1 MTLFRLDGK
10 RAIVTGAT
18 RGIGKAIAM
27 ELARAGARVV
37 VSSNEPAGCDEV
49 AEELTGQGLKAVSA
63 PCDVAVDAELERLV
77 ARTLEAF
84 GGVDILVCNA
94 GVNRHHGPAAEASD
108 DAYDTTMRINTRSPF
123 RLCNLVAPIM
133 ARQRDG
139 SIIIISSLAG
149 LRGNRAIAVYAMSK
163 AANAQLA
170 RNLAVEWGPSNVR
183 ANAIS
188 PGLVETEFAK
198 PILGDVERLAQRVR
212 QTPLRRVGSPT
223 EIAGCAVFL
232 ASPAGA
238 FVTGQNL
245 VCDGGTLIAD

>member
-1 MTLFRLDGK
+1 MLFRLDGK

-18 RGIGKAIAM
+18 RGIGKAIAT

-37 VSSNEPAGCDEV
+37 VSSNEPDECAQV
-49 AEELTGQGLKAVSA
+49 EKELRSQGFEAVST
-63 PCDVAVDAELERLV
+63 PCDVAVDGDLEKLV
-77 ARTLEAF
+77 ARALDAL

-94 GVNRHHGPAAEASD
+94 GVARHHGPAAQTSD
-108 DAYDTTMRINTRSPF
+108 QAYDETMRINARSPF
-123 RLCNLVAPIM
+123 KLCNLVAPLM
-133 ARQRDG
+133 AGQHDG

-163 AANAQLA
+163 AASAQLA
-170 RNLAVEWGPSNVR
+170 RNLAVEWGPMNVR

-188 PGLVETEFAK
+188 PGLVETDFAR
-198 PILGDVERLAQRVR
+198 PILGDAERLTQRIR
-212 QTPLRRVGSPT
+212 QTPLRRVGTPT
-223 EIAGCAVFL
+223 EIAGCVVFL

-238 FVTGQNL
+238 FVTGHNL

>member
-1 MTLFRLDGK
+1 MLFGLEGK

-18 RGIGKAIAM
+18 RGIGKAIVT
-27 ELARAGARVV
+27 EFARAGARVV
-37 VSSNEPAGCDEV
+37 VSSNEPKECDDV
-49 AEELTGQGLKAVSA
+49 ANELVSQGFKAVPA
-63 PCDVAVDAELERLV
+63 PCDVAVDADLEQLV

-94 GVNRHHGPAAEASD
+94 GVARHHGPAAGTSD
-108 DAYDTTMRINTRSPF
+108 QAYEETMRINVRSPF
-123 RLCNLVAPIM
+123 KLCNLAAPLM
-133 ARQRDG
+133 ANQRDG

-170 RNLAVEWGPSNVR
+170 RNLAVEWGPMNVR

-188 PGLVETEFAK
+188 PGLVETDFAR
-198 PILGDVERLAQRVR
+198 PILGDADRLAQRIQ

-238 FVTGQNL
+238 FITGHNL

>member
-1 MTLFRLDGK
+1 MLFRLEGK

-18 RGIGKAIAM
+18 RGIGKAIVT
-27 ELARAGARVV
+27 EFARAGARVV
-37 VSSNEPAGCDEV
+37 VSSNEPKECDDF
-49 AEELTGQGLKAVSA
+49 ANELVSQGFKAVSA
-63 PCDVAVDAELERLV
+63 PCDVAVDADLEQLV
-77 ARTLEAF
+77 ARTLETL

-94 GVNRHHGPAAEASD
+94 GVARHHGPAAGTSD
-108 DAYDTTMRINTRSPF
+108 QAYEETMRINARSPF
-123 RLCNLVAPIM
+123 KLCNLAAPLM
-133 ARQRDG
+133 ANQRDG

-170 RNLAVEWGPSNVR
+170 RNLAVEWGPMNVR

-188 PGLVETEFAK
+188 PGLVETDFAR
-198 PILGDVERLAQRVR
+198 PILRDADRLAQRIQ

-238 FVTGQNL
+238 FITGHNL

>member
-1 MTLFRLDGK
+1 MLFRLDGK

-18 RGIGKAIAM
+18 RGIGKAIAT

-37 VSSNEPAGCDEV
+37 VSSNEPDECAQV
-49 AEELTGQGLKAVSA
+49 EKELRSQGFEAIST
-63 PCDVAVDAELERLV
+63 PCDVAVDGDLEKLV
-77 ARTLEAF
+77 ARALDAL

-94 GVNRHHGPAAEASD
+94 GVALHHGPAAQTSD
-108 DAYDTTMRINTRSPF
+108 QAYDETMRINARSPF
-123 RLCNLVAPIM
+123 KLCNLVAPLM
-133 ARQRDG
+133 AGQHDG

-163 AANAQLA
+163 AASAQLA
-170 RNLAVEWGPSNVR
+170 RNLAVEWGPMNVR

-188 PGLVETEFAK
+188 PGLVETDFAR
-198 PILGDVERLAQRVR
+198 PILGDAERLTQRIR
-212 QTPLRRVGSPT
+212 QTPLRRVGTPT
-223 EIAGCAVFL
+223 EIAGCVVFL

-238 FVTGQNL
+238 FVTGHNL